1 MLIIEPLFCFSMIA
15 DTALVKLNTDFRLTL
30 ITASHCSSVILI
42 NKVSLVIPALFTK
55 ISIRPNSFAISS
67 TVAALEAYILA
78 FTPQASISF
87 SVACAFSSY
96 LKSVK
101 AIFAPCLANARAT
114 AFPIPL
120 EAPVISAVFPS
131 NNFIIT
137 VLLQL

>member
-1 MLIIEPLFCFSMIA
+1 MIA

-67 TVAALEAYILA
+67 TVAAVWAKSAALEAYILA